1 MKNKLNS
8 AVERMVNFARV
19 IFTNKQATFGAV
31 ILTIF
36 ILMAILGPVMLT
48 PDKANY
54 SNRLQGSSLQHLLGT
69 DFAGKD
75 TLKQFILGSREVLTI
90 ALYAGV
96 FTLSIGIVV
105 GITSGLI
112 GGIVDDVLMM
122 ITNVVQ
128 TIPNFPVLMVMS
140 LIVNTDNALSFGLIL
155 SVWSWSG
162 LARTI
167 RSQTLALRN
176 KDFIEASRILGMSKV
191 YVIVNDILPNII
203 SYIAVNFIMIMK
215 SSILAS
221 VGLMVLGLA
230 PFKGEHWGIMLDMAL
245 NKTGA
250 LFGSKAMIYLLTPI
264 VGIVLFQLG
273 CFMFS
278 KGLEDAFD
286 PRVRTTIAR
295 KRKIIKTK
303 VMEA

>member
-1 MKNKLNS
+1 MKNKLS
-8 AVERMVNFARV
+8 SLWEGIVNFSRV
-19 IFTNKQATFGAV
+19 IVTNKQATFGAF
-31 ILTIF
+31 ILIIF
-36 ILMAILGPVMLT
+36 TLMAILGPIMLT

-54 SNRLQGSSLQHLLGT
+54 VNRLQGSSFQHLLGT

-96 FTLSIGIVV
+96 FTLSIGVTV
-105 GITSGLI
+105 GITSGLL
-112 GGIVDDVLMM
+112 GGIVDDILMM

-140 LIVNTDNALSFGLIL
+140 LIVNIDSSLKFGLIL
-155 SVWSWSG
+155 SIWSWAG
-162 LARTI
+162 LARAV
-167 RSQTLALRN
+167 RSQTLSLKNR
-176 KDFIEASRILGMSKV
+176 DFIEASRILGMSKI
-191 YVIVNDILPNII
+191 YIIINDILPNII

-230 PFKGEHWGIMLDMAL
+230 PFKGDHWGIMLDMAL

-250 LFGSKAMIYLLTPI
+250 LFGSKAIIYLLTPI

-278 KGLEDAFD
+278 KGLEDAFN
-286 PRVRTTIAR
+286 PRIKTTIAI
-295 KRKIIKTK
+295 KRKTK
-303 VMEA
+303 VMGV

>member
-1 MKNKLNS
+1 MKNKFNS
-8 AVERMVNFARV
+8 LCEGLISFLKV
-19 IFTNKQATFGAV
+19 IFMNKQAAFGGF
-31 ILTIF
+31 ILIVFT
-36 ILMAILGPVMLT
+36 LMAILGPIMLT
-48 PDKANY
+48 PDTADY
-54 SNRLQGSSLQHLLGT
+54 ANRLQGISLQHLLGT

-96 FTLSIGIVV
+96 FTLSIGVTV
-105 GITSGLI
+105 GITSGLL
-112 GGIVDDVLMM
+112 GGLVDDVLMM
-122 ITNVVQ
+122 ITSVVQ

-140 LIVNTDNALSFGLIL
+140 LIVNIDSSLKFGLIL
-155 SVWSWSG
+155 SVWSWAG
-162 LARTI
+162 LARAV
-167 RSQTLALRN
+167 RSQTLSLKNR
-176 KDFIEASRILGMSKV
+176 DFIEASRILGMGKA
-191 YVIVNDILPNII
+191 YIIINDILPNII

-250 LFGSKAMIYLLTPI
+250 LFGSEAMIYLLTPI
-264 VGIVLFQLG
+264 AGIVLFQLG

-278 KGLEDAFD
+278 KGLEDAFN
-286 PRVRTTIAR
+286 PRIRTTIAT
-295 KRKIIKTK
+295 KRKVKKAK

>member
-1 MKNKLNS
+1 MKDKLNS
-8 AVERMVNFARV
+8 IYDGVVNFIR
-19 IFTNKQATFGAV
+19 IILSNKQAAVGAT
-31 ILTIF
+31 ILIIF
-36 ILMAILGPVMLT
+36 ILMAIFGPIMIT
-48 PDKANY
+48 PDNADY
-54 SNRLQGSSLQHLLGT
+54 ANRLQGISFQHPLGT

-96 FTLSIGIVV
+96 FTLSIGVV
-105 GITSGLI
+105 IGITSGLF
-112 GGIVDDVLMM
+112 GGIVDDILMM
-122 ITNVVQ
+122 ITGVVQ

-140 LIVNTDNALSFGLIL
+140 LIVNIDSSLKFGLIL
-155 SVWSWSG
+155 SIWSWAG
-162 LARTI
+162 LARAV
-167 RSQTLALRN
+167 RSQTLSLKN
-176 KDFIEASRILGMSKV
+176 SDFIEASKILGMSKS
-191 YVIVNDILPNII
+191 YIIINDILPNII

-230 PFKGEHWGIMLDMAL
+230 QFKGEHWGIMLDMAL

-250 LFGSKAMIYLLTPI
+250 LFGSQAMIYLFTPI

-278 KGLEDAFD
+278 KGLEDAFN
-286 PRVRTTIAR
+286 PRIRTTIA
-295 KRKIIKTK
+295 TK
-303 VMEA
+303 KKVKQAKAIEI